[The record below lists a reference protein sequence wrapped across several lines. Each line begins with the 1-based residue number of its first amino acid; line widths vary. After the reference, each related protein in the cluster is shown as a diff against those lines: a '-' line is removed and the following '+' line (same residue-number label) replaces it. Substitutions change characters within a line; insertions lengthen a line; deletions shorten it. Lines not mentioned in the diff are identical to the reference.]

1 MQSHL
6 PHSNWC
12 LNVEIT
18 GLLRKGDCGKVPHDT
33 ATAIDEAISAETHFH
48 SLKGILEKK
57 KKSFLCKMT
66 YRECLSTEDRDT
78 SIH

>member
-48 SLKGILEKK
+48 LLKGILEKK
-57 KKSFLCKMT
+57 KNAFSVK
-66 YRECLSTEDRDT
+66 
-78 SIH
+78 